1 MCLPRVGVLLTAPG
15 GGQVVLRE
23 SLGQWIR
30 VPRAGVHVVLGRF
43 PGGGKSGWLQM
54 PGGKPGPRRAG
65 LHGVCCLSPA
75 LGQVMSGT
83 RKNQVWDFWFEN
95 FLRSFQDFPSHC
107 RYPASATQNMQ
118 NQINTVCNLEAC
130 VLESLSP
137 PVQVPPPRNWG

>member
-1 MCLPRVGVLLTAPG
+1 MRIPLKQLLEFHVLAQG
-15 GGQVVLRE
+15 RGSAHSAWWWSVVLRE

-75 LGQVMSGT
+75 LGQGMSGT
-83 RKNQVWDFWFEN
+83 RKNQVWDFWFGN

-107 RYPASATQNMQ
+107 R
-118 NQINTVCNLEAC
+118 
-130 VLESLSP
+130 
-137 PVQVPPPRNWG
+137 